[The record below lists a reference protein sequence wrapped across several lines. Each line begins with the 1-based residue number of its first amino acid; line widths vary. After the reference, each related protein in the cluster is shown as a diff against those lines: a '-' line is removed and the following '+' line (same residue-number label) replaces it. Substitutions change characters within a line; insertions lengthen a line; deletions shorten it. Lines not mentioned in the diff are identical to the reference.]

1 MLIIKSKSLMSNFI
15 DAENVIINLIDSHV
29 ISGEGVIYLCREL
42 YKKEQQTNNPPFTYP
57 TIYKDNSYIA
67 TT

>member
-1 MLIIKSKSLMSNFI
+1 MSNFI

-42 YKKEQQTNNPPFTYP
+42 YKKEQQTKKERQGIFLTAL
-57 TIYKDNSYIA
+57 IY
-67 TT
+67 

>member
-1 MLIIKSKSLMSNFI
+1 MSNFI

-29 ISGEGVIYLCREL
+29 ISEEGVIYLCREL
-42 YKKEQQTNNPPFTYP
+42 YKKEQQTNNPHFTYP
-57 TIYKDNSYIA
+57 TIYNDNSYTA